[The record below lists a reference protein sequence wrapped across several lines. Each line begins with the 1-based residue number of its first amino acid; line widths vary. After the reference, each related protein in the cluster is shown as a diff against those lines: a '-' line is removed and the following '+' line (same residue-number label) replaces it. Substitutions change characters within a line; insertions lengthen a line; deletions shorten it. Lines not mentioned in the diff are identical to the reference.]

1 MDSSIYVIIF
11 LLLALIFSVITNYYN
26 SKKLNSLEEALYES
40 YRNNSEVKSFV
51 EKVLEGESEEV
62 EAIKRV
68 RTKYGLSIENAKK
81 IIDLYR
87 RSE

>member
-1 MDSSIYVIIF
+1 MDNSIYLTAF
-11 LLLALIFSVITNYYN
+11 LLLALIFSVITNFYN
-26 SKKLNSLEEALYES
+26 SKKLNSLEKALYES
-40 YRNNSEVKSFV
+40 YRNNSEVESFV
-51 EKVLEGESEEV
+51 EKDLKGESEV

-68 RTKYGLSIENAKK
+68 RTKYGLSIEYAKK

>member
-1 MDSSIYVIIF
+1 MDNSVYLIIF

-40 YRNNSEVKSFV
+40 YRNNDEVKSFI
-51 EKVLEGESEEV
+51 EEVLTEASEV

-68 RTKYGLSIENAKK
+68 RTKYGLSIGYAKK

-87 RSE
+87 RSD